1 MDYLSLKALHIAAVM
16 VWISGLLTA
25 ALVVAAA
32 SRGSPHEPGRM
43 ALIESISRW
52 DRRVTSPTLL
62 VVWGAGLTLALQGGW
77 FPARWLIVKLGI
89 VALMSALHG
98 VLSGMLRRLGDSD
111 APSPPSRLQYA
122 SLLIL
127 GGVTAI
133 VILVVVKPI

>member
-1 MDYLSLKALHIAAVM
+1 
-16 VWISGLLTA
+16 
-25 ALVVAAA
+25 
-32 SRGSPHEPGRM
+32 M